1 MQIDDRLAT
10 VLAMPAESERAVRTQ
25 FRQLVDLAG
34 SAQVAPPGSPYDVQL
49 EDAYARI
56 GSISARIPAPE
67 RAGIV
72 HQQGSRLRNPG
83 FVAFLV
89 SQELPVAIAAITAAR
104 LAEAEWQALLP
115 ALPAPVRARLG
126 QRRDLPPGTR
136 LLLDRLGLRD
146 AGLPEPEGAER
157 EQTAKATIIEQR
169 QSPPP
174 LAANED
180 DEDIFDLDPALELA
194 GEGSKAEIG
203 ALLRRI
209 DAFRKA
215 RENAS
220 PSSKPPMDLPSLP
233 LGLPPVEAEPKPAA
247 LDFVTDAECRIV
259 WANQPYAPMTV
270 GLALASR
277 TGDAPAHADAVSVAA
292 MRRSQPVRGGTLQ
305 ISGAPAVAGEW
316 RIDATPYFTT
326 PGGRFAGYRGRL
338 RRPGA
343 PEDQSLQAASYGGD
357 SAADRMRQ
365 VIHEL
370 RTPVNAIQGFAEI
383 IQQQLFGPT
392 PNEYRALAASI
403 AGDAARM
410 LAGFEELDRLVKLE
424 SGALRLEDGVSDL
437 RQTVHATARQLDAV
451 LRQRSA
457 TLEFIAVEN
466 ACPVPLAQGEAELLI
481 WRLLATLAGASGPG
495 EAMHIVLARNGA
507 KAAIEV
513 DLPTSLAGQPDIF
526 QSSAPTSAQAVTAGM
541 FGSGFTLRLARAEAR
556 AAGGD
561 LRRVDDLIVLTL
573 PLAGDKS
580 SEDMDLGSQMSDTA

>member
-34 SAQVAPPGSPYDVQL
+34 SAQVAPPGTPYDVQL

-56 GSISARIPAPE
+56 GSISARIPAGE
-67 RAGIV
+67 RAAIV
-72 HQQGSRLRNPG
+72 RQQGSRLRNPG
-83 FVAFLV
+83 FVAYLA
-89 SQELPVAIAAITAAR
+89 SQELPVASAAVATAR
-104 LAEAEWQALLP
+104 LGDAEWQALIP
-115 ALPAPVRARLG
+115 ALPPVLRTQVG
-126 QRRDLPPGTR
+126 QRRDLPPTTR
-136 LLLDRLGLRD
+136 ALLDRLGLRD
-146 AGLPEPEGAER
+146 AGLPEPDGAEPAQPASAAVV
-157 EQTAKATIIEQR
+157 EQPEQPFPTPA
-169 QSPPP
+169 SESG
-174 LAANED
+174 A
-180 DEDIFDLDPALELA
+180 DIFDLDPALELA

-215 RENAS
+215 RENAAA
-220 PSSKPPMDLPSLP
+220 SSRPPIELPSLP
-233 LGLPPVEAEPKPAA
+233 LGLPPDEAKPTPSEM
-247 LDFVTDAECRIV
+247 DFVTDAECRIV
-259 WANQPYAPMTV
+259 WATQPYGPMTV

-277 TGDAPAHADAVSVAA
+277 TGDAAARADTVSIAA
-292 MRRSQPVRGGTLQ
+292 MRRNQPVSNGTLE
-305 ISGAPAVAGEW
+305 ITGAPAVSGEW
-316 RIDATPYFTT
+316 RIDAAPWFTT

-338 RRPGA
+338 RRPAVSGEPEQRGA
-343 PEDQSLQAASYGGD
+343 D
-357 SAADRMRQ
+357 SSADRMRQ

-424 SGALRLEDGVSDL
+424 SGVLRLEDGVSDL
-437 RQTVHATARQLDAV
+437 RQVVDATARQLGAV

-466 ACPVPLAQGEAELLI
+466 ACPVPLSQGEAELLI
-481 WRLLATLAGASGPG
+481 WRLLATLAGTSGPG

-507 KAAIEV
+507 RAAIEV
-513 DLPTSLAGQPDIF
+513 DLPASLAGQSDVF
-526 QSSAPTSAQAVTAGM
+526 QSSAPASAQAVTAGM
-541 FGSGFTLRLARAEAR
+541 FGTGFTLRLARAEAR

-561 LRRVDDLIVLTL
+561 LQRIDDLVVLTL

-580 SEDMDLGSQMSDTA
+580 GGDMDLGGEMSDTA